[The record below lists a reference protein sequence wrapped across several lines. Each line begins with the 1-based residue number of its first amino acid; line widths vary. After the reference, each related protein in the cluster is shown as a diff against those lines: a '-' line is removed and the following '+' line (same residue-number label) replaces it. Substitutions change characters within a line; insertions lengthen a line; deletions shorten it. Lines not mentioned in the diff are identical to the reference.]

1 MKSCSKAR
9 ISFDCS
15 PEERALIKAL
25 ASLENMTISD
35 YLLSLA
41 KNKMSE
47 FASWRAAHSQKDK
60 ENKDDTDDF
69 LKSLEGI
76 A

>member
-1 MKSCSKAR
+1 MKNSSKAR

-35 YLLSLA
+35 YLLGLA
-41 KNKMSE
+41 KNKMAE
-47 FASWRAAHSQKDK
+47 FASWRAHSKKDK
-60 ENKDDTDDF
+60 ELKDDDTDDF